1 MNIERALKL
10 PKKPDQ
16 SFFLWGPRKTG
27 KSTLLKSTYQEAKFI
42 DLLETDTYIKYLNE
56 PWQLRKEIEYELEKG
71 TLNKKLPIVIDEVQ
85 RVPFLLDEVHLM
97 IEKHRL
103 FFVLCGSSARKVKRG
118 RANLLGGRALR
129 YELCGLSAIE
139 LKEDFSLE
147 QILNRGYIPKHYL
160 NNNYKKQIK
169 SYIADYLKEEIAAE
183 ALVRSIPLFSNFLSA
198 VSLSDGEIINLSNI
212 ASDCGIAV
220 NTVKAHFEI
229 LEDTLLGSF
238 LPAFRKRPKR
248 RIIQSP
254 KFYFFDVGLVN
265 HLAKRGDLQAG
276 SELFGKAFENWV
288 FHELKTYN
296 SYNDPNWDIT
306 YWRLSTGVE
315 VDFVINDMEIAI
327 EVKAKEKITNN
338 DLKGLRE
345 LKREHSKIKKRLVVS
360 LVKNNSLTEDKIE
373 IINFSTFI
381 KRLWSHSL

>member
-139 LKEDFSLE
+139 LQEDFCLE

>member
-27 KSTLLKSTYQEAKFI
+27 KSTLLHNTYQGTKFI
-42 DLLETDTYIKYLNE
+42 DLLETDIYIKYLNE

-71 TLNKKLPIVIDEVQ
+71 SLNKKLPIIIDEVQ
-85 RVPFLLDEVHLM
+85 RVPLLLDEVHLM

-103 FFVLCGSSARKVKRG
+103 SFVLCGSSARKVKRG

-129 YELCGLSAIE
+129 YELHGLSAIE
-139 LKEDFSLE
+139 LKENFSLE
-147 QILNRGYIPKHYL
+147 QILNKGYIPKHYL
-160 NNNYKKQIK
+160 SKNYAKQIK
-169 SYIADYLKEEIAAE
+169 SYVSDYLKEEIAQE
-183 ALVRSIPLFSNFLSA
+183 ALVRNVPSFSNFLRA

-212 ASDCGIAV
+212 ANDCGIAV

-254 KFYFFDVGLVN
+254 KFYFFDAGLVN
-265 HLAKRGDLQAG
+265 RLAKRGYIQAG

-296 SYNDPNWDIT
+296 SYTDADRDIT

-315 VDFVINDMEIAI
+315 VDFIINDMEIAI

-345 LKREHSKIKKRLVVS
+345 LKKEHPKVKNHLVVS
-360 LVKNNSLTEDKIE
+360 LVKSNSLTEDKIE
-373 IINFSTFI
+373 IINYATFI